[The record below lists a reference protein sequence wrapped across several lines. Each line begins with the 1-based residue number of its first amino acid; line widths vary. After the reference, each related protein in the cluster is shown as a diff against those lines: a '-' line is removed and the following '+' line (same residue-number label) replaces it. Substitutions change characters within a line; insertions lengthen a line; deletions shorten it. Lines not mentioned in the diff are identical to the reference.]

1 MSARARTAE
10 PPSAW
15 PPASQGGRK
24 AARKGERPPW
34 WSRRCESG
42 KVPVSGATEGTRL
55 SLSTLS
61 RRRPPQTYHRPR
73 IAADAPRRTP
83 PLRPPI
89 RLGDGRTPPP
99 ACQGV
104 HTAAPQSP
112 PCRRSGRCGAGTRLP
127 SHGES
132 TGDFN
137 TAGKAAAYVQYST
150 WMLRT
155 CSARRLLAR
164 AVARRGRPPGCRVAG
179 GRYSMMHQQRPG
191 RAALGRGPAKRH
203 KCRAQERSCPK
214 SIPVER
220 DVDNIAANGWRRSA

>member
-15 PPASQGGRK
+15 PPASQGGRE

-73 IAADAPRRTP
+73 LAADAPRRTP

-99 ACQGV
+99 ACPGV

-137 TAGKAAAYVQYST
+137 TAGKAAAYVQYMDARDVQRAPRARESSGPA
-150 WMLRT
+150 RA
-155 CSARRLLAR
+155 SARLQSRWGPVQHDAPAEAGSSRSGTRAR
-164 AVARRGRPPGCRVAG
+164 KAPQVPCSGTQL
-179 GRYSMMHQQRPG
+179 SKIH
-191 RAALGRGPAKRH
+191 
-203 KCRAQERSCPK
+203 SC
-214 SIPVER
+214 
-220 DVDNIAANGWRRSA
+220 

>member
-89 RLGDGRTPPP
+89 RLGDGRTPPLRVRGCTRP
-99 ACQGV
+99 PHSRRLVAVRGG
-104 HTAAPQSP
+104 AAPARG
-112 PCRRSGRCGAGTRLP
+112 CRHTERARATSIQRARPLRMCSTVHGCYGRAARAACSREQWPGAGVRQAAESLGAGT
-127 SHGES
+127 
-132 TGDFN
+132 
-137 TAGKAAAYVQYST
+137 A
-150 WMLRT
+150 
-155 CSARRLLAR
+155 
-164 AVARRGRPPGCRVAG
+164 
-179 GRYSMMHQQRPG
+179 
-191 RAALGRGPAKRH
+191 
-203 KCRAQERSCPK
+203 
-214 SIPVER
+214 
-220 DVDNIAANGWRRSA
+220 